1 MCTEY
6 MEEKEKLI
14 PLRRH
19 SSSIGKIDEMVV
31 VPRNVLTK
39 D

>member
-6 MEEKEKLI
+6 MEEKEKFI
-14 PLRRH
+14 PLQRG
-19 SSSIGKIDEMVV
+19 SSSIGKIGEMVG